1 MSNIVLQPNA
11 SGTGSITIATPNT
24 NTDRTL
30 NIPDVAGN
38 LVTTG
43 DTGSVTGTML
53 AADSVDSAKISDNSF
68 FTDIWLLTD
77 DQVMSGS
84 SSRLGFNDGT
94 SWTQATES
102 SHSGYAYGTL
112 GTDKMSVS
120 SDVFTFP
127 TTGLYRIDYFFTVIS
142 DNADTVIRGDINTTI
157 DGSTFLD
164 TAKATIFHSGSS
176 QSHGGSCSLFFR
188 CSATST
194 HKVRFTV
201 DSGTAATV
209 EGGGLGT
216 SSIGPM
222 TTYVMFQ
229 RLGD

>member
-1 MSNIVLQPNA
+1 
-11 SGTGSITIATPNT
+11 
-24 NTDRTL
+24 
-30 NIPDVAGN
+30 
-38 LVTTG
+38 
-43 DTGSVTGTML
+43 ML

-142 DNADTVIRGDINTTI
+142 DNAFN
-157 DGSTFLD
+157 
-164 TAKATIFHSGSS
+164 
-176 QSHGGSCSLFFR
+176 
-188 CSATST
+188 
-194 HKVRFTV
+194 
-201 DSGTAATV
+201 
-209 EGGGLGT
+209 
-216 SSIGPM
+216 
-222 TTYVMFQ
+222 
-229 RLGD
+229 